1 MVPVRYRASN
11 FNKINVFRKGKGKM
25 SNYPYQFK
33 TPEEVFAATDK
44 RIEKYH
50 DDIKAAIIAHLDVLD
65 PVQLQPLYM
74 LVRATA
80 RKEFPLTT
88 TRVLT
93 MIQAYK

>member
-1 MVPVRYRASN
+1 MKNQKENTISGAEILKATEKRMEKRN
-11 FNKINVFRKGKGKM
+11 
-25 SNYPYQFK
+25 
-33 TPEEVFAATDK
+33 EE
-44 RIEKYH
+44 
-50 DDIKAAIIAHLDVLD
+50 IKAAIIAHLDVLD

-80 RKEFPLTT
+80 RKEMPLTT

>member
-1 MVPVRYRASN
+1 MMNQEKKS
-11 FNKINVFRKGKGKM
+11 KISGADIL
-25 SNYPYQFK
+25 
-33 TPEEVFAATDK
+33 AATEK
-44 RIEKYH
+44 RMEKRNEE
-50 DDIKAAIIAHLDVLD
+50 IKAAIIAHLDVLD

-80 RKEFPLTT
+80 RKEMPLTT